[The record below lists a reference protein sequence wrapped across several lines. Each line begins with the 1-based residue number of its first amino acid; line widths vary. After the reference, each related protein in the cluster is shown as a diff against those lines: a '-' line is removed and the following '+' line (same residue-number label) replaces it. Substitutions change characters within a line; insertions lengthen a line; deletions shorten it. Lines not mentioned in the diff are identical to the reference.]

1 MCLLPLYS
9 SLCVSVVSLS
19 IAVFRL
25 EVPMAFSSDISNYL
39 STYITMTLFLYLT
52 SYYSYLFHMCFTSLP
67 PTIQGRS
74 AALVSLSSD
83 RCLVACTRLSPSRVC
98 IFRWVRR
105 QALSLGLPTYLLHT
119 FIHTYIHT
127 YIHYIHANVCGNN
140 AIRSMRYLLLW
151 VLKSVSLLL
160 LVLMHLF
167 VEVSVFARWSQC
179 MYLRMYLCMYAV
191 FAIVWSACI
200 YVRIL
205 ICVRRQA
212 WSLELPSY
220 TVCIHTCMH
229 THIHTYVCVWTVFV
243 CHRHGVYVL
252 TTSMYVCS
260 DVLVGNFLTV
270 CIYVVWSATFLLF
283 HTYIYAYTHTYT
295 YL

>member
-83 RCLVACTRLSPSRVC
+83 RCLVACPRLSPSRVC

-127 YIHYIHANVCGNN
+127 YIHYIHAYVATIPYEVCG
-140 AIRSMRYLLLW
+140 ICYCGCWSQCLCYCW
-151 VLKSVSLLL
+151 CWCISSLKSVSLL
-160 LVLMHLF
+160 
-167 VEVSVFARWSQC
+167 VEV
-179 MYLRMYLCMYAV
+179 
-191 FAIVWSACI
+191 SACI
-200 YVRIL
+200 YV
-205 ICVRRQA
+205 
-212 WSLELPSY
+212 
-220 TVCIHTCMH
+220 CI
-229 THIHTYVCVWTVFV
+229 YVCMRSLLLF
-243 CHRHGVYVL
+243 GVHV
-252 TTSMYVCS
+252 SMYVYS
-260 DVLVGNFLTV
+260 YVFVGKRGL
-270 CIYVVWSATFLLF
+270 
-283 HTYIYAYTHTYT
+283 
-295 YL
+295 

>member
-39 STYITMTLFLYLT
+39 STYITVTLFLYLT

-105 QALSLGLPTYLLHT
+105 QA
-119 FIHTYIHT
+119 
-127 YIHYIHANVCGNN
+127 
-140 AIRSMRYLLLW
+140 
-151 VLKSVSLLL
+151 
-160 LVLMHLF
+160 
-167 VEVSVFARWSQC
+167 
-179 MYLRMYLCMYAV
+179 
-191 FAIVWSACI
+191 
-200 YVRIL
+200 
-205 ICVRRQA
+205 

-220 TVCIHTCMH
+220 TVCIHTYMH

-283 HTYIYAYTHTYT
+283 HIYIYAYTHTYT